1 VSAVTVRQ
9 AILKPDGKL
18 VNGAKP
24 SMTDAALIE
33 ALRWMLMSR
42 MFDERATA
50 LQRQGLYGV
59 FSPTFGQEASVVGS
73 AMALDPARDWV
84 VPQYRELVAV
94 VRHGY
99 PLERLAAAGM
109 GRVTEATRIP
119 DGVNV
124 LPTQVALAAQL
135 QHATGLAWGLKLQ
148 KKDSIVMTYIG
159 DGGSSEGDFHEALNL
174 AGVQRAPVVFVL
186 QNNQWAISTPRRVQ
200 SATPSFALRAAGY
213 GFPGVEVDGNDLLAV
228 YAATRTAVQRA
239 RAGEG
244 PTLIE
249 SVTYRMSFHNTTDNP
264 SLYEDPKQREEAS
277 RRDPIDRVVK
287 HLKLRRLWDDERDRE
302 LRASVRAE
310 IDAALEKAA
319 AFPAVAASQLF
330 DHVYAELPDRLRRQR
345 EDLLGGGSES

>member
-1 VSAVTVRQ
+1 M
-9 AILKPDGKL
+9 LGPDGKL
-18 VNGAKP
+18 LKGAKP
-24 SMTDAALIE
+24 SMTDADLIE

-42 MFDERATA
+42 MYDERATA

-59 FSPTFGQEASVVGS
+59 FSPAFGQEASVVGS
-73 AMALDPARDWV
+73 AMTLDPTRDWL
-84 VPQYRELVAV
+84 VPQYRELAAI

-99 PLERLAAAGM
+99 PLARLAAMGM

-135 QHATGLAWGLKLQ
+135 SHATGLAWGLKLQ
-148 KKDSIVMTYIG
+148 NKDSVVMTYVG

-200 SATPSFALRAAGY
+200 SAAPSFALRAAGY
-213 GFPGVEVDGNDLLAV
+213 GFPGVEVDGNDVLAV
-228 YAATRTAVQRA
+228 YGVVSEAVKRA

-264 SLYEDPKQREEAS
+264 SLYEDPKAREEAS

-287 HLKLRRLWDDERDRE
+287 HLTQRGLWDDKRDKE
-302 LRASVRAE
+302 TRASVRAE

-319 AFPAVAASQLF
+319 TYPTVTPSQLF
-330 DHVYAELPDRLRRQR
+330 DHIYAELPERVRRQR
-345 EDLLGGGSES
+345 EELLGESSES